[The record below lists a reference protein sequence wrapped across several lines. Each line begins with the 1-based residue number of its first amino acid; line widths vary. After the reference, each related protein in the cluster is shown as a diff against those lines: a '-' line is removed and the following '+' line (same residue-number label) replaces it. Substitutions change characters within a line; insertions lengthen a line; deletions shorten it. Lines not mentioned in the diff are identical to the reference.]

1 MGKSGEKPPTGHNN
15 QGNDIWLEWIEKNEE
30 RIKNKKSMDESSR
43 TNYLNMYKDLRDY
56 RNSRLASKERYENTR
71 ARDRRLL
78 DRNFDEVT
86 QYIKKQGKDD
96 PRFTKEDVK
105 ERIAEQR
112 TIYREAL
119 DEIDEYEKWLQDKRY
134 RTDARAWEEQ
144 HSRPRRTG
152 YFRDEVEPSLYFQG
166 EQETRRDYVER
177 LVENDSMSIITEFF
191 PKKEAAKFFPEII
204 IEKRPDRISS
214 EYSNQIASKKYFS
227 LIKEIYDQFPRKEH
241 ENNSNYKQRIKEAV
255 ESGDFQLAVARN
267 VINSEPEVD
276 QEIEERAER
285 IKELEVKVA
294 DETIPA
300 KERLRCKKDL
310 REQKL
315 ELYEKVIEAIQ
326 NYYTEER
333 KKARENYYED
343 LEVRRTIKN
352 INKERVRRRKGRYQ
366 RIGQLAGSVFKRK
379 RREQSDE

>member
-30 RIKNKKSMDESSR
+30 RIKNSKSMDESSR
-43 TNYLNMYKDLRDY
+43 TDYLNMYKDLRDY
-56 RNSRLASKERYENTR
+56 RNSRLASRERYENTR

-86 QYIKKQGKDD
+86 QYIKKQEKDD
-96 PRFTKEDVK
+96 PRFTKEDAK

-204 IEKRPDRISS
+204 IEERPDRISS
-214 EYSNQIASKKYFS
+214 EYSNRIASKKYFS
-227 LIKEIYDQFPRKEH
+227 LIKEIYEQFPRKEH
-241 ENNSNYKQRIKEAV
+241 ENNSNYRQRIKEAV

-276 QEIEERAER
+276 QEIEERVER

-300 KERLRCKKDL
+300 KDRLRCKKNL

-326 NYYTEER
+326 NYYAEER

-343 LEVRRTIKN
+343 LEERRTIEN

-379 RREQSDE
+379 R